1 MFPETMDLPIIKP
14 KTTLNNKNEFNV
26 NIEKTAQIDVTDMH
40 YFPKTILKEW
50 EETTMKE
57 L

>member
-1 MFPETMDLPIIKP
+1 MDLPIIRP

-26 NIEKTAQIDVTDMH
+26 NIEKIAKIDVADMN
-40 YFPKTILKEW
+40 YFPKTILKDW